1 MSQATATRASADNI
15 DGSGEEQTAWSLGRQ
30 RLRRWAFWLLLGVL
44 LIAAVLVQLL
54 RSPAADRE
62 DLSPANPAPNGAMAV
77 AEVLRQQGVEV
88 ISTDSLDETLAALED
103 GGTLLFHD
111 TNNYLEPDQLA
122 RLSDHGGRTV
132 LVRPGFQ
139 HLQELAPEISAAGRV
154 PEEGGP
160 LAAECLTNDEG
171 AGSPVPDGQ
180 DSGTLPAGSISRG
193 GLGYRG
199 PVMCFTFETGAEPA
213 ASYVTSADGGTI
225 VLGAGHVLSNEQIV
239 ERGNAA
245 LALNTLGS
253 ADRLV
258 WYRPSLSDLAAA
270 EEPQNPLALLPAWVA
285 PVTLWLLAVGALA
298 MLWKGRRLGK
308 LIQEPLPVVVPAAET
323 AAGRARLYQDSKSIR
338 RAAANLR
345 AATLTRLSAKLRLGS
360 GSSAA
365 AVVDVVA
372 RHSNR
377 PPAELDRLL
386 RTYIPESESQ
396 LVDWAQNLQSLEK
409 EILDQ

>member
-1 MSQATATRASADNI
+1 M
-15 DGSGEEQTAWSLGRQ
+15 GRI
-30 RLRRWAFWLLLGVL
+30 LRRGIPTGTTGGHGEVHDVVPARGGAPGVHALGLAKGLSNVGLLTLDAQEPVKCSAAQPPDGAARPAFQVL
-44 LIAAVLVQLL
+44 FISRYTNLVLV
-54 RSPAADRE
+54 
-62 DLSPANPAPNGAMAV
+62 
-77 AEVLRQQGVEV
+77 RQNA
-88 ISTDSLDETLAALED
+88 LDETLDALED

-111 TNNYLEPDQLA
+111 ANNYLEPEQLV
-122 RLSDHGGRTV
+122 RLADHGGRTV

-154 PEEGGP
+154 PEDGGP
-160 LAAECLTNDEG
+160 LAAECLTNDDG
-171 AGSPVPDGQ
+171 AGSPAPDGQ
-180 DSGTLPAGSISRG
+180 DSGTQPAGSISRG

-225 VLGAGHVLSNEQIV
+225 VLGAGHVLSNEAIV

-258 WYRPSLSDLAAA
+258 WYRPSLSDLAVP
-270 EEPQNPLALLPAWVA
+270 EEPQSPLALLPAWVA

-365 AVVDVVA
+365 AVVDAVA

>member
-1 MSQATATRASADNI
+1 MIQATAEGARTDTGDA
-15 DGSGEEQTAWSLGRQ
+15 SGEEQTAWSVARQ
-30 RLRRWAFWLLLGVL
+30 RLRRWGFWLLLGVL

-54 RSPAADRE
+54 RAPAADRE

-88 ISTDSLDETLAALED
+88 IATDSLEQTLGVLED

-111 TNNYLEPDQLA
+111 ANNYLEPGQLA

-132 LVRPGFQ
+132 LIRPGFQ
-139 HLQELAPEISAAGRV
+139 QLQELAPEITAAGRV
-154 PEEGGP
+154 PEDGGP
-160 LAAECLTNDEG
+160 LAAACRTNDDG
-171 AGSPVPDGQ
+171 AASPEPDGRE
-180 DSGTLPAGSISRG
+180 SGTQPAGSISRG

-199 PVMCFTFETGAEPA
+199 TVMCFTFETGAEPA

-225 VLGAGHVLSNEQIV
+225 VLGAGHVLSNEEIV

-258 WYRPSLSDLAAA
+258 WYRPSLSDLTVA
-270 EEPQNPLALLPAWVA
+270 EEPQSPLALLPAWVT
-285 PVTLWLLAVGALA
+285 PVTLWLLAVGVLA
-298 MLWKGRRLGK
+298 MLWRGRRLGK

-345 AATLTRLSAKLRLGS
+345 AATLTRLAAKLRLGA

-365 AVVDVVA
+365 AVVDAVA

-377 PPAELDRLL
+377 PAVELDRLL